1 MHSIRIRRL
10 IQSCRRCVYGGDQRG
25 KTLYW
30 TTRARDIILLVMML
44 LLIVLVIVMYDN
56 IILGTETCEMDNV
69 FPPDDLWFGLD
80 TYDSLYEYMYIY
92 ISVFG
97 SLISDVTCNYVFADG
112 GRDGLWWPALPGH
125 WLSYSGCWLS
135 LLVMY
140 WLLCLGCCFYF
151 QPPP

>member
-1 MHSIRIRRL
+1 MWTKYLCEYIVLFVFSIFLSIIKLLLSVHSIRIRRL

-69 FPPDDLWFGLD
+69 FPPDDL
-80 TYDSLYEYMYIY
+80 
-92 ISVFG
+92 
-97 SLISDVTCNYVFADG
+97 
-112 GRDGLWWPALPGH
+112 
-125 WLSYSGCWLS
+125 
-135 LLVMY
+135 
-140 WLLCLGCCFYF
+140 
-151 QPPP
+151 